1 MFAYFLLTEC
11 ELLFIICC
19 RWWINSTWHRLR
31 VRKQTWDTKIISSK
45 AKSHSAGVAPS
56 LSHLVTVMLPVAQL
70 PWCHSVEGWTLR
82 STLHETPD
90 VQFMWESLAPPER
103 SHKDFKE
110 VDLEEQRMRNNLFW
124 WLYFLFVKYKQAQ
137 LMTLEPRSLLFILT
151 SCLGSSRRQLSC
163 HYQSH
168 YRGLGGRVTSAHVP
182 EVMTGHS
189 YLWRRNQKW
198 KQIVLKLASTLNTRR
213 RKPNLLFLWNSQLR
227 DYWGKICSFSEKKPK
242 TPTTQNMPVQR
253 SGRSGE

>member
-11 ELLFIICC
+11 ELLFIISC

-31 VRKQTWDTKIISSK
+31 VRKRTWDTKIISSK
-45 AKSHSAGVAPS
+45 AKSHSAAVALS

-70 PWCHSVEGWTLR
+70 CCGRLNPEVHTGWNVR
-82 STLHETPD
+82 SAGFSWD
-90 VQFMWESLAPPER
+90 ASC
-103 SHKDFKE
+103 HKDFKA
-110 VDLEEQRMRNNLFW
+110 VDLKEQRMRNNLFW
-124 WLYFLFVKYKQAQ
+124 WLYFLFVEYKQAQ
-137 LMTLEPRSLLFILT
+137 LMTLEARWLLFILT

-168 YRGLGGRVTSAHVP
+168 YQGLGGCVTSAHVP

-198 KQIVLKLASTLNTRR
+198 KQIVFELVSTLNTRR
-213 RKPNLLFLWNSQLR
+213 RKLNLLLLWNSQLHN
-227 DYWGKICSFSEKKPK
+227 YWGKTCSFSGKKKNKTPK
-242 TPTTQNMPVQR
+242 TWQYKGQAEVENKIFLQ
-253 SGRSGE
+253 SW